1 MSAPDLPA
9 DGDDVEALLALNHWL
24 ARRDAEARVRWM
36 LEHVPGAHA
45 LSSSFGA
52 QAAVS
57 LHLLASHAPDIPV
70 ILIDTGYLF
79 PETYQFVD
87 TLSERLALN
96 LKVYR
101 PSIGRAWAEAR
112 YGKLWEQGIEGL
124 DRYNRIRKVEPMQ
137 RALAELGVQGWFA
150 GLRRSQSRSRRAIDF
165 VEWRPDPSTASK
177 GGGRAS
183 DGSSRPVRQG
193 VSDGGGSGHAPDPPI
208 RRSTGK
214 AILRNPGM
222 GRWKLH
228 PIADWS
234 DRDVGRYLQRHG
246 LPYHPL
252 WEQGYISIGD
262 THTTQRWEP
271 GMDAEDTRFF
281 GLKRECGLHELP

>member
-1 MSAPDLPA
+1 MSAPVLPA
-9 DGDDVEALLALNHWL
+9 DGGDVEALLALNHWL
-24 ARRDAEARVRWM
+24 AGRDAETRVRWM

-101 PSIGRAWAEAR
+101 PVIGRAWAEAR

-124 DRYNRIRKVEPMQ
+124 DRYNHIRKVEPMQ
-137 RALAELGVQGWFA
+137 RALSELGVQGWFA
-150 GLRRSQSRSRRAIDF
+150 GLRRDQSRSRRAIDF
-165 VEWRPDPSTASK
+165 VEWR
-177 GGGRAS
+177 
-183 DGSSRPVRQG
+183 
-193 VSDGGGSGHAPDPPI
+193 
-208 RRSTGK
+208 
-214 AILRNPGM
+214 N

-228 PIADWS
+228 PIADWT
-234 DRDVGRYLQRHG
+234 DRDVGRYLQKHD

-281 GLKRECGLHELP
+281 GLKRECGLHELS